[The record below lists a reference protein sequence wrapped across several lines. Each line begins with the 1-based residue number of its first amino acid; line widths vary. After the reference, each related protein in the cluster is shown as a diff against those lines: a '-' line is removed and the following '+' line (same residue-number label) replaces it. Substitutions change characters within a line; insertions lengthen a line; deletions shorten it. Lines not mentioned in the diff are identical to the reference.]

1 MRIQHERPVFA
12 LLELLKENDVY
23 VLSHKSKLKR
33 SRLIDNPFQELVLTL
48 LLRKGCICKGDV
60 QGNVIAEY
68 IFQSKIYRYLAG
80 KNVFSVNGAYYVDKC
95 YNSDEIIIKHVD
107 ILQSL
112 SNTPIIVIDYKFWDI
127 LLDKEKNRLLTQ
139 TIFTLY
145 TIRRYLWD
153 KNLILSNIP
162 NQHTLS
168 TINKWLGEHNVTLSR
183 QETLELLEEMNIKPK
198 DVILLDPNTEAI
210 LTREDVMK
218 AKAFIIGGIVDKIIP
233 RHGLTSKLLE
243 NVEVSR
249 RKIVLKNS
257 TVGVPHRINKIAEI
271 VLATRYTYSALIP
284 AIRSSQ
290 SKIDSRWRAYV
301 ELSRFIK
308 KYRHYNI
315 DLNPFIRNLSVWL
328 NIDMKDINIVK
339 RRLNIYS

>member
-1 MRIQHERPVFA
+1 MRIQHERPLFA
-12 LLELLKENDVY
+12 LLELLRENDVY

-48 LLRKGCICKGDV
+48 LLRKGCICKGTI
-60 QGNVIAEY
+60 QGNIIAEY
-68 IFQSKIYRYLAG
+68 IFQSKIYRYLTG
-80 KNVFSVNGAYYVDKC
+80 KNTFNVSGAYYVDKC
-95 YNSDEIIIKHVD
+95 YNNDEVIVKHVD
-107 ILQSL
+107 ILENL
-112 SNTPIIVIDYKFWDI
+112 SNIPIIVIDYKFWDI

-139 TIFTLY
+139 TVFTLY
-145 TIRRYLWD
+145 AVRRYLWD

-162 NQHTLS
+162 NSHVLS
-168 TINKWLGEHNVTLSR
+168 TINKWLGEHNVILSQ

-198 DVILLDPNTEAI
+198 DIILLDPNAEAV
-210 LTREDVMK
+210 LTKEDVMR

-243 NVEVSR
+243 DVEVLR
-249 RKIVLKNS
+249 RKIVLINS

-290 SKIDSRWRAYV
+290 SRIDSRWRAYV
-301 ELSRFIK
+301 ELSRLIK
-308 KYRHYNI
+308 KYKRDNI
-315 DLNPFIRNLSVWL
+315 NLNLFFRNLSMWL
-328 NIDMKDINIVK
+328 NIDVKDINIVK
-339 RRLNIYS
+339 RRLNIDS